1 MGLSI
6 FFPVIRLLIVYFRIP
21 ETPYWLLAN
30 GMTKEAEKVGKG
42 IYKKKFVK
50 AIISRINDVHVS
62 WMKNQT
68 LCGVCK
74 TIFKNELVRRLV
86 IKASYFFIVL
96 QFTGICML
104 RDYSYYFYLRQGFSA
119 INVSL
124 MIQIS
129 GIVAVLSI
137 IFGYMLFT

>member
-1 MGLSI
+1 
-6 FFPVIRLLIVYFRIP
+6 
-21 ETPYWLLAN
+21 
-30 GMTKEAEKVGKG
+30 MTKQAEKVGKG

-74 TIFKNELVRRLV
+74 QIFRNELVRRLV

-104 RDYSYYFYLRQGFSA
+104 RDYSYYFYLREGFSP

-124 MIQIS
+124 MIQIA
-129 GIVAVLSI
+129 GIVALLST